1 MDDSTEGARR
11 EDRHRFWCECES
23 GLAQRCCSQ
32 QHSGWAETVG
42 DTYATPLHCAAIAAR
57 QDTAEAR
64 HKELLTLME
73 RSGAGVGG
81 RTINTFV
88 YGPDLNNVER
98 ELQALQQT
106 AAEKNCPAH

>member
-1 MDDSTEGARR
+1 MRIRLGAAML
-11 EDRHRFWCECES
+11 
-23 GLAQRCCSQ
+23 LAAALGGCS
-32 QHSGWAETVG
+32 ETVG
-42 DTYATPLHCAAIAAR
+42 DTYVTPLRCPDIAAR

>member
-1 MDDSTEGARR
+1 LAFAAFEHRFPRISGQSESHRLPNAWHPVTIKLVDSTRYG
-11 EDRHRFWCECES
+11 S
-23 GLAQRCCSQ
+23 GI
-32 QHSGWAETVG
+32 
-42 DTYATPLHCAAIAAR
+42 TPLRCPDIAAR

-73 RSGAGVGG
+73 RSGAGIGG

-98 ELQALQQT
+98 ELQALHHT

>member
-1 MDDSTEGARR
+1 MLLGAVLGG
-11 EDRHRFWCECES
+11 C
-23 GLAQRCCSQ
+23 
-32 QHSGWAETVG
+32 AETVG
-42 DTYATPLHCAAIAAR
+42 DIYVTPLRCPDIAER
-57 QDTAEAR
+57 QDTTEAR

-98 ELQALQQT
+98 ELQGAI
-106 AAEKNCPAH
+106 AESW